1 MRILFDQ
8 GKPIPIAAYLREHS
22 VRTTLQEG
30 WDRLANGDL
39 LRAAEAAGFDVLLT
53 TDNSIAYQQNLKGRK
68 IAIVVISRNRWRLVQ
83 RMIRKIVAA
92 VNAAAAGSYTLIE
105 VSGR

>member
-8 GKPIPIAAYLREHS
+8 GTPVPIAAYLREHT

-30 WDRLANGDL
+30 WDRLANGDF
-39 LRAAEAAGFDVLLT
+39 LRVAEAAGFDVLLT

-92 VNAAAAGSYTLIE
+92 VNAASAGSYMLVEI
-105 VSGR
+105 SGR

>member
-8 GKPIPIAAYLREHS
+8 GTPVPIAAYLPEHT

-39 LRAAEAAGFDVLLT
+39 LLAAEAAGYDILLT
-53 TDNSIAYQQNLKGRK
+53 TDNNPGYQQNLKGRK

-83 RMIRKIVAA
+83 RMIRKIVVA
-92 VNAAAAGSYTLIE
+92 VNTAGPGSFTLVEIPA
-105 VSGR
+105 R

>member
-8 GKPIPIAAYLREHS
+8 GTPVPIAAYFPEHT

-39 LRAAEAAGFDVLLT
+39 LLAAEAAGYQILLT
-53 TDNSIAYQQNLKGRK
+53 TDNNLGYQQNLKSRK
-68 IAIVVISRNRWRLVQ
+68 IAIVVINRNRWRLVQ
-83 RMIRKIVAA
+83 RMIRKIVIA
-92 VNAAAAGSYTLIE
+92 VNTAEPGSYTLVEIPP
-105 VSGR
+105 R